1 MKRVAVGTNHN
12 MPNAL
17 IHHRPKNELQA
28 KFSMEFCMA
37 ILLLE
42 RQGGLE
48 QFTDEVV
55 NRPDVQAMIQ
65 KVHFGVHPEAEAAG
79 FDKMTTIIEIE
90 LDGGK
95 VVRGQAD
102 FGKGSPANPMTDAE
116 LAEKFRQCAAW
127 GGLDGKT
134 DKGGAR
140 SRLAYRRSAGRE
152 RADEVAAPCLKASR
166 RPRSTSP
173 GCVSTCGTA
182 GSGPPLLLLHGNPLT
197 HVSWHKIA
205 PRLAEDFTVVATDLR
220 GYGDSSKPPG
230 GEDHAGYSFRAMAED
245 QIAVMRSL
253 GFARFKVCGHDR
265 GGRVAHRMALDHPDA
280 VEKVAFL
287 DIVPTHHMLNN
298 IKRQWAVDSYHWF
311 FMAQPY
317 DYPEKMIEAYGFERY
332 IRKKLDKKGVGTAG
346 FTPEALAEYIR
357 CCTPENIHAVC
368 EDYRAAVGIDLVH
381 DEADLA
387 TKLAMPML
395 VLWGEKSHVNRSYK
409 PIEAWRERALDVRGK
424 MLACG
429 HYPAEQVPDETYAE
443 LRSFFS

>member
-1 MKRVAVGTNHN
+1 VFEGFTQTSIDVAGVR
-12 MPNAL
+12 
-17 IHHRPKNELQA
+17 IHLRH
-28 KFSMEFCMA
+28 
-37 ILLLE
+37 
-42 RQGGLE
+42 
-48 QFTDEVV
+48 
-55 NRPDVQAMIQ
+55 
-65 KVHFGVHPEAEAAG
+65 
-79 FDKMTTIIEIE
+79 
-90 LDGGK
+90 
-95 VVRGQAD
+95 
-102 FGKGSPANPMTDAE
+102 
-116 LAEKFRQCAAW
+116 
-127 GGLDGKT
+127 
-134 DKGGAR
+134 
-140 SRLAYRRSAGRE
+140 
-152 RADEVAAPCLKASR
+152 
-166 RPRSTSP
+166 
-173 GCVSTCGTA
+173 A

-230 GEDHAGYSFRAMAED
+230 GDDHAGYSFRAMAED
-245 QIAVMRSL
+245 QLGVMRSL
-253 GFARFKVCGHDR
+253 GFARFRVCGHDR

-317 DYPEKMIEAYGFERY
+317 DYPEKMIEAYGFEKY

-381 DEADLA
+381 DEADLG
-387 TKLAMPML
+387 TKLAIPML
-395 VLWGEKSHVNRSYK
+395 VLWGEKSHVNRSYR
-409 PIEAWRERALDVRGK
+409 PLEAWRERALDVQGK

-443 LRSFFS
+443 LRNFFS